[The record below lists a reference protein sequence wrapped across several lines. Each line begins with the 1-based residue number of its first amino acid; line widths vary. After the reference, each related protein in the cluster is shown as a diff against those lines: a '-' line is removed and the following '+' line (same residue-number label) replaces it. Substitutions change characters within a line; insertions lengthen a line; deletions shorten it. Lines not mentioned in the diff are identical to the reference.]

1 MVRIHDRP
9 CALPGRTVV
18 RRRLR
23 NDLLERLDQLLE
35 LRLRREEDLESL
47 EAISTNRGTRR
58 IFLRMA
64 AVQQS
69 GRMDAFLE
77 ELERDPDLDD
87 ETKESLGQLAR
98 DEEFLLAVEEYCHR
112 TETQH

>member
-1 MVRIHDRP
+1 MLAHW
-9 CALPGRTVV
+9 L
-18 RRRLR
+18 
-23 NDLLERLDQLLE
+23 Q
-35 LRLRREEDLESL
+35 DLESL
-47 EAISTNRGTRR
+47 EAISRNTGTRR

-69 GRMDAFLE
+69 GSMETFLE
-77 ELERDPDLDD
+77 ELERDPELDD
-87 ETKESLGQLAR
+87 ETKETLGQLAR